1 VQAKRDIAPAPDRVR
16 VSQTRGVFEKK
27 AALHLIFSP
36 QMTYTWTEGH
46 TKEKRGAKAMWTSIT
61 GFLRGALG
69 LAFLGINTLFW
80 AVPVYITAVFKLIL
94 PFRAARNFFDVI
106 LNFLS
111 YTWIYCINW
120 FIGAIKTVEYDVTG
134 LEKLKR
140 NEWYIVVSNHQT
152 MIDIIVLQK
161 IFHGRIPFLKYF
173 MKQELIWV
181 PILGLAWWALD
192 YPFMKR
198 YSSELLK
205 RKPHLR
211 GKDVEATRRA
221 CAKFKDRPASIMN
234 FVEGTRFSRAKQA
247 AQKSPYRHLLKP
259 RSGGVSYVL
268 SMMGENMRNLIDVT
282 IVYPNGVEDAWRFFC
297 SRISRILVRIEV
309 LPIDPDLR
317 GKNPDDQEY
326 RNRFN
331 RWLNDLWKKKD
342 CTIEQT
348 LARAFSRP

>member
-1 VQAKRDIAPAPDRVR
+1 
-16 VSQTRGVFEKK
+16 
-27 AALHLIFSP
+27 
-36 QMTYTWTEGH
+36 
-46 TKEKRGAKAMWTSIT
+46 MWTSLT
-61 GFLRGALG
+61 GFLRGVLG
-69 LAFLGINTLFW
+69 LTFLGVNTLCW
-80 AVPVYITAVFKLIL
+80 AVPVYITAVLKLIL

-111 YTWIYCINW
+111 YYWIYCING
-120 FIGAIKTVEYDVTG
+120 FIGAIKTVDYDVTG

-181 PILGLAWWALD
+181 PVLGLAWWALD

-198 YSSELLK
+198 YSAELLK

-211 GKDVEATRRA
+211 GKDIEATRKA

-234 FVEGTRFSRAKQA
+234 FVEGTRFSRRKQA

-282 IVYPNGVEDAWRFFC
+282 IIYPDGVENAWPFFC
-297 SRISRILVRIEV
+297 SAKSRILVRIEV
-309 LPIDPDLR
+309 LPIDPSLR
-317 GKNPDDQEY
+317 GQDPDDAEY
-326 RNRFN
+326 RSRFN
-331 RWLNDLWKKKD
+331 RWLNDLWEKKD
-342 CTIEQT
+342 HTIAQE
-348 LARAFSRP
+348 LERASAQNAGRIAPPSIFE